1 MIIYTRTFNAS
12 LGQFKQSAVEME
24 VTWRSSIDTAANL
37 PTSDN
42 VEQDVRY
49 VIDSNHLYVYLN
61 GAWLDQGAFDVMDIV
76 EERLMQGL
84 S

>member
-1 MIIYTRTFNAS
+1 MLIYTRIFNAA
-12 LGQFKQSAVEME
+12 LGQFKQVATEME
-24 VTWRSSIDTAANL
+24 VTWRSSVDTVANL

-42 VEQDVRY
+42 FEQDVRY
-49 VIDSNHLYVYLN
+49 VIDTNHLYVYLN
-61 GAWLDQGAFDVMDIV
+61 GAWIDQGAFDVMDIV

>member
-1 MIIYTRTFNAS
+1 MLIYSTVYLN
-12 LGQFKQSAVEME
+12 GQLKRVATE
-24 VTWRSSIDTAANL
+24 VAIVWKSSVDTAVHL
-37 PTSDN
+37 PTSGNISADA
-42 VEQDVRY
+42 RF

-61 GAWLDQGAFDVMDIV
+61 GKWNDTGVFDVADLL